1 MGLRGKIGKIGRF
14 PPLEA
19 SINKVSQVHVSLL
32 AIREADASSLSG
44 LYTVLNLFE
53 SVIPDT
59 LSFRAEIV
67 APDALQDDGSVAGN
81 LVQTAP
87 GLPIPVQRKVSET
100 PHTDVLIIPSLF
112 PDAEGEWHTGSYPQ
126 VLEWIRKL
134 YADETLICS
143 SCTGALLL
151 AETGLL
157 DGREATQ
164 HWAFEATFR
173 RNFPRVKLNA
183 AKVLV
188 VTGDGA
194 RLVMSGASAAWH
206 DLVLYMIARHAGPAA
221 ARTIAKFFL
230 LHWHSDGQS
239 PYIIFRENTRHG
251 DAVILTAQTWLR
263 ENSQEPSPIEN
274 VIRRS
279 GLSERSFNR
288 RFRKATGLTPIGYV
302 QNLRV
307 EAAKYELE
315 TQSTPIDEISVKIGY
330 EDPAFFRRLFK
341 RITGLTPSA
350 YRRKFCVIGIHA

>member
-1 MGLRGKIGKIGRF
+1 MSKI
-14 PPLEA
+14 
-19 SINKVSQVHVSLL
+19 HVSLL

-44 LYTVLNLFE
+44 LYTVLNLYE
-53 SVIPDT
+53 TVVPHAPT
-59 LSFRAEIV
+59 FRAEIV
-67 APDALQDDGSVAGN
+67 APDGLVDDGSGTGSM
-81 LVQTAP
+81 VQNAL
-87 GLPIPVQRKVSET
+87 GLPIPVQRKLSEI
-100 PHTDVLIIPSLF
+100 PRTDVLIIPSLF
-112 PDAEGEWHTGSYPQ
+112 PDPEGEWHAGNYPE
-126 VLEWIRKL
+126 VLEWIRSL
-134 YADETLICS
+134 YAGETLICS

-173 RNFPRVKLNA
+173 RNFPQVKLNA

-188 VTGDGA
+188 TTGDGS

-206 DLVLYMIARHAGPAA
+206 DLVLYVIARHAGPAA

-251 DAVILTAQTWLR
+251 DSAILAAQSWLR
-263 ENSQEPSPIEN
+263 ENSHEASPVERI
-274 VIRRS
+274 VRRS

-288 RFRKATGLTPIGYV
+288 RFRKATGHTPIAYV

-307 EAAKYELE
+307 EAAKFELE
-315 TQSTPIDEISVKIGY
+315 TQTTPVDEISAKVGY

-350 YRRKFCVIGIHA
+350 YRRKFCVIGVHS

>member
-1 MGLRGKIGKIGRF
+1 MLRGKIGKIGRF
-14 PPLEA
+14 PPLEV
-19 SINKVSQVHVSLL
+19 SINKGAQIHVSLL

-44 LYTVLNLFE
+44 LYTVLNLFA
-53 SVIPDT
+53 SVVPDT

-67 APDALQDDGSVAGN
+67 APDALVDDHGGAGN
-81 LVQTAP
+81 MVQTAP
-87 GLPIPVQRKVSET
+87 GFPIPVQRKLSEI
-100 PHTDVLIIPSLF
+100 PATDVLIIPSLF
-112 PDAEGEWHTGSYPQ
+112 PEADGEWHTGSYPK
-126 VLEWIRKL
+126 VLEWIRSL
-134 YADETLICS
+134 YADEALICS

-157 DGREATQ
+157 DGLEATQ

-173 RNFPRVKLNA
+173 RNFPRVRLNA

-206 DLVLYMIARHAGPAA
+206 DLVLYIIARYAGPAA
-221 ARTIAKFFL
+221 ARTIAKFYL

-251 DAVILTAQTWLR
+251 DAVILASQSWLR
-263 ENSQEPSPIEN
+263 EYSHEPNPIEN

-288 RFRKATGLTPIGYV
+288 RFRKATGVTPIVYV

-307 EAAKYELE
+307 EAAKLELE
-315 TQSTPIDEISVKIGY
+315 TQSVAIDDISAKVGY

-341 RITGLTPSA
+341 RTTGLTPSA
-350 YRRKFCVIGIHA
+350 YRRKFCVIGVDV